1 MADTLARQLLT
12 RRSLYLGLGLLVLF
26 LRLLPLSNGVSGWPG
41 PDVTLALTMAWLLR
55 RPEYV
60 PAVLIVGIVLLGDL
74 MFQRPPGLWAL
85 VVLGGTEYLRIREA
99 SLRDLSFLLEWLT
112 VAALILAMVLANRVV
127 LAIFLVP
134 QPALGL
140 VLLYFLATVSVY
152 PLVVIASNL
161 AFGLRRAA
169 PGEVDA
175 FGRRL

>member
-1 MADTLARQLLT
+1 MVDPISRQLLFHRT
-12 RRSLYLGLGLLVLF
+12 LFLGLALGVLF
-26 LRLLPLSNGVSGWPG
+26 LRLLPLSSGTSGWPG
-41 PDVTLALTMAWLLR
+41 PDITLAITLAWLLR

-60 PAVLIVGIVLLGDL
+60 PAMLIVAVMLIEDL

-85 VVLGGTEYLRIREA
+85 IVLGGTEFLRAREA

-112 VAALILAMVLANRVV
+112 VGVLLLAMVLANRMV
-127 LAIFLVP
+127 LAVLMVP

-140 VLLYFLATVSVY
+140 SLLHFLATIAVY
-152 PLVVIASNL
+152 PLVVIASYI
-161 AFGLRRAA
+161 AVGLRRAA

>member
-1 MADTLARQLLT
+1 MADTLARQLFAH
-12 RRSLYLGLGLLVLF
+12 RALYVGLALSVLF

-41 PDVTLALTMAWLLR
+41 PDITLALTLAWLLR

-60 PAVLIVGIVLLGDL
+60 PVVLIVAIVLLEDL

-85 VVLGGTEYLRIREA
+85 VVLCGTEYLRSREA

-112 VAALILAMVLANRVV
+112 VAALLLAMVLANRVV
-127 LAIFLVP
+127 LSVLLVP

-140 VLLYFLATVSVY
+140 ALLHFLATVSVY
-152 PLVVIASNL
+152 PLVVIASHL

>member
-1 MADTLARQLLT
+1 MVDPASRQILLH
-12 RRSLYLGLGLLVLF
+12 RALFLGVALGVLF
-26 LRLLPLSNGVSGWPG
+26 LRLLPLSSGASGWPG
-41 PDVTLALTMAWLLR
+41 PDITLAVALAWILR

-60 PAVLIVGIVLLGDL
+60 PAFLIVAVVLVEDL

-85 VVLGGTEYLRIREA
+85 IVLGGTEFLRAREA
-99 SLRDLSFLLEWLT
+99 SLRDLSFALEWLT
-112 VAALILAMVLANRVV
+112 VGVLLLAMVLGNRMV
-127 LAIFLVP
+127 LAVLMVP

-140 VLLYFLATVSVY
+140 SLLHYLATIAAY
-152 PLVVIASNL
+152 PLVVIASYI